1 MRSSNEEHGNECN
14 NNFVLTSS
22 FVNHV
27 KTTPISK
34 FNASFERKVER
45 LWFQS
50 RHLGL
55 SYNEFVVHLLEVLVV
70 LRHRDSVKRE
80 AASESRATVKSR
92 LARPQNQ
99 RSASSVS
106 AAGRD

>member
-1 MRSSNEEHGNECN
+1 MRSSNEEHGNERN
-14 NNFVLTSS
+14 NNLVLTSFS
-22 FVNHV
+22 VTHG
-27 KTTPISK
+27 KTTPMSK

-55 SYNEFVVHLLEVLVV
+55 SYDEFVVHLLEVLVV
-70 LRHRDSVKRE
+70 LRHRDRVKRE
-80 AASESRATVKSR
+80 AAPKSRAIAKSR

-106 AAGRD
+106 AAGGE